1 MDISRIARIRTTE
14 DHADL
19 VIMFPVTAETKTF
32 SLSDNKGMVLK
43 TVELGQT
50 KNHVDWNCTPDYS
63 IFPQKETGGLG
74 NLPVLVIAGVI
85 VPAIAGGAG

>member
-1 MDISRIARIRTTE
+1 MDISRIAGIRTTE

-43 TVELGQT
+43 TVELVQT
-50 KNHVDWNCTPDYS
+50 KNHTDWN
-63 IFPQKETGGLG
+63 
-74 NLPVLVIAGVI
+74 
-85 VPAIAGGAG
+85 

>member
-1 MDISRIARIRTTE
+1 
-14 DHADL
+14 
-19 VIMFPVTAETKTF
+19 
-32 SLSDNKGMVLK
+32 MVLK

-50 KNHVDWNCTPDYS
+50 KNHADWNCTPDYS

-85 VPAIAGGAG
+85 VPAIAVGAG